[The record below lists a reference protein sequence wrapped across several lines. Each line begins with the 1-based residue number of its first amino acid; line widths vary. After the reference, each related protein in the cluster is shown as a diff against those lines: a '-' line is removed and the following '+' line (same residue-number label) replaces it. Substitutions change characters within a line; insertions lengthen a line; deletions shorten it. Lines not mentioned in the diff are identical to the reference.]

1 VTKFIKS
8 FYYAFQGLKFA
19 SYQRNFRVHLAV
31 ATIVTVM
38 GIYLNISLLEWSLV
52 IILFGLVLSAEI
64 FNTAIEE
71 ICNIQKENLKLDY
84 FDTWNPRN
92 LGAGAVLVL
101 AITSAIVGLI
111 IFVPKIIAI
120 LPPATGL

>member
-71 ICNIQKENLKLDY
+71 ICNIQKENL
-84 FDTWNPRN
+84 
-92 LGAGAVLVL
+92 
-101 AITSAIVGLI
+101 
-111 IFVPKIIAI
+111 
-120 LPPATGL
+120 